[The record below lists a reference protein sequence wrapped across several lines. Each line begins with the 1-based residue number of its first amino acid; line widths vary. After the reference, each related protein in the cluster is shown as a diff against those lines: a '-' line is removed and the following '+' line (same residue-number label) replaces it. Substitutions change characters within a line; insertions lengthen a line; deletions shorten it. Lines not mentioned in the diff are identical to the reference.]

1 MPFRHLGQRAR
12 AFARGEDDEPTA
24 RRRFRQ
30 RRRQAMRRVRG
41 RDSGAEQ
48 RFEQFM
54 RLRSQDG
61 TELEPKIRAAASY
74 GKNATAT
81 LSLST

>member
-1 MPFRHLGQRAR
+1 
-12 AFARGEDDEPTA
+12 
-24 RRRFRQ
+24 
-30 RRRQAMRRVRG
+30 MRRVRG